1 MAAVAKSLSRKS
13 LAGNEFESDGAPE
26 IAIQDR
32 RPDEQ
37 VTPQQ
42 WIGFFAM
49 VFGIFMAI
57 LDIQIVAS
65 SMEQIQAGLS
75 ATRDEIAWVQTAYLI
90 AEVVIIPLSGW
101 LGRALSTRY
110 LFVLSCA
117 GFTLMSVCCALAWD
131 LPAMVV
137 FRAFQGLFGGAM
149 IPSVFAVIYTLFP
162 PRLQPTMTIVVGLV
176 VTIAPTAGPVLGGY
190 LTESVS
196 WKALFLI
203 NVLPGLLVTLAT
215 ALFVRVDEPDWGLLR
230 QIDFRGILYI
240 VVFLGSLQFV
250 LEEGVRE
257 EWFESPEI
265 VLFTLLAIVAGGA
278 MFYHELTIEY
288 PIVELRAFRNP
299 NFAVGCL
306 FSFILGIGLYTLIYL
321 MPVYLSSVKGL
332 NSLQIGQYVMVTG
345 LFQLLSA
352 FVAGPIAKKLD
363 SRLMLALG
371 LFLYGAGCWMN
382 GDLTHE
388 AGYWEFF
395 WPQALRGFALMF
407 CFLPINSLALGTLPP
422 EEVKNASGLY
432 NLMRNLGGAIGLAV
446 ANTRIIQLTKEHYAV
461 LREAVTP
468 GSAQAQTLLGDLQAR
483 AAQMGLPDGERAA
496 LRHLYGLTMREAEV
510 MTLGDMFHALGLILF
525 AALLL
530 MPLVK
535 RVAAVS
541 SEADGSH

>member
-1 MAAVAKSLSRKS
+1 MAAVAKSPTPAPLVKS
-13 LAGNEFESDGAPE
+13 GPEAAVQQESAEGK
-26 IAIQDR
+26 
-32 RPDEQ
+32 

-65 SMEQIQAGLS
+65 SLEQIQAGLS
-75 ATRDEIAWVQTAYLI
+75 ATRDEIAWVQTAYLV

-101 LGRALSTRY
+101 LGRALSTRH
-110 LFVLSCA
+110 LFVLSCG
-117 GFTLMSVCCALAWD
+117 GFTLMSLFCALAWN
-131 LPAMVV
+131 LPSMVA

-162 PRLQPTMTIVVGLV
+162 TRLQPTMVILVGLV
-176 VTIAPTAGPVLGGY
+176 VTVAPTAGPVLGGY
-190 LTESVS
+190 LTETVS

-203 NVLPGLLVTLAT
+203 NLVPGLLVSLAT
-215 ALFVRVDEPDWGLLR
+215 WLFVRVDEPDWGLLDT
-230 QIDFRGILYI
+230 IDFRGILYI

-257 EWFESPEI
+257 EWFESREI
-265 VLFTLLAIVAGGA
+265 VFFSLLAAATGIA
-278 MFYHELTIEY
+278 MFYRELTIEH
-288 PIVELRAFRNP
+288 PIVDLWAFRNR

-321 MPVYLSSVKGL
+321 TPVYLAGVKGL
-332 NSLQIGQYVMVTG
+332 NSLQIGQYIMVTG

-352 FVAGPIAKKLD
+352 FVVGPIAKRLD
-363 SRLMLALG
+363 SRFILASG
-371 LFLYGAGCWMN
+371 LLLYGLGCWMN

-407 CFLPINSLALGTLPP
+407 CFLPVNSLALGTLPA

-432 NLMRNLGGAIGLAV
+432 NLMRNLGGAMGLAV
-446 ANTRIIQLTKEHYAV
+446 ANTLIIQLSKAHYAA

-468 GSAQAQTLLGDLQAR
+468 GSVQAQALLASLQAR

-496 LRHLYGLTMREAEV
+496 LRQLYGLAMREAEV
-510 MTLGDMFHALGLILF
+510 MTLNHMFHLLGLIFF

-530 MPLVK
+530 MPLVS
-535 RVAAVS
+535 RVATAS
-541 SEADGSH
+541 GETDGGH

>member
-1 MAAVAKSLSRKS
+1 MAAVAKPSSPEP
-13 LAGNEFESDGAPE
+13 LAGSDAAREDVVQGQAVSP
-26 IAIQDR
+26 R
-32 RPDEQ
+32 
-37 VTPQQ
+37 Q
-42 WIGFFAM
+42 WIGFIAM

-65 SMEQIQAGLS
+65 SLEQIQAGLS
-75 ATRDEIAWVQTAYLI
+75 ATRDEITWVQTAYLV

-110 LFVLSCA
+110 LFVLSCG
-117 GFTLMSVCCALAWD
+117 GFTLMSLFCALAWN
-131 LPAMVV
+131 LPSMVA
-137 FRAFQGLFGGAM
+137 FRAFQGFFGGAM

-162 PRLQPTMTIVVGLV
+162 PRLQPAMTIVVGLV
-176 VTIAPTAGPVLGGY
+176 VTVAPTAGPVLGGY

-203 NVLPGLLVTLAT
+203 NLVPGFLVCLAT
-215 ALFVRVDEPDWGLLR
+215 WLFVRVDEPDWELLDK
-230 QIDFRGILYI
+230 IDFRGILYI
-240 VVFLGSLQFV
+240 VAFLGSLQFV

-257 EWFESPEI
+257 EWFESREI
-265 VLFTLLAIVAGGA
+265 VFFSLVAAATGIA
-278 MFYHELTIEY
+278 MFYRELTIDH
-288 PIVELRAFRNP
+288 PIVDLRAFRNR

-306 FSFILGIGLYTLIYL
+306 FSFVLGIGLYTLIYL
-321 MPVYLSSVKGL
+321 MPVYLASVKGL

-352 FVAGPIAKKLD
+352 FVAGPLAKILD

-371 LFLYGAGCWMN
+371 LFLFGLGSWMN
-382 GDLTHE
+382 GSLTHD

-446 ANTRIIQLTKEHYAV
+446 ANTLMIQLNKEHYAV

-468 GSAQAQTLLGDLQAR
+468 GSAKAQALLAGLHERLSGAS
-483 AAQMGLPDGERAA
+483 LPDSELAA
-496 LRHLYGLTMREAEV
+496 LKQLYGLVMREAEV
-510 MTLGDMFHALGLILF
+510 MTLNALFHTLGLVFFL
-525 AALLL
+525 ALLL
-530 MPLVK
+530 MPWV
-535 RVAAVS
+535 RQVS
-541 SEADGSH
+541 ADSGDAGGGH